1 MDYIFSTIDFP
12 IIKKNFLIY
21 VTYVTYFTCFKLI
34 FFQTVTQKEY
44 QKAIGMLHATLRTV
58 VELEISYL

>member
-1 MDYIFSTIDFP
+1 MF
-12 IIKKNFLIY
+12 